1 MTVGNTLF
9 KKRASHLVIYES
21 GPSKAQ
27 VDYRLVRRKCKTER
41 RRFGNVMQQKDKKC
55 DVFKTAKS
63 MVKTNQDII
72 GEQCIRNDYVVLV
85 VK

>member
-41 RRFGNVMQQKDKKC
+41 RRFGNVMQQKDKK
-55 DVFKTAKS
+55 
-63 MVKTNQDII
+63 
-72 GEQCIRNDYVVLV
+72 
-85 VK
+85 